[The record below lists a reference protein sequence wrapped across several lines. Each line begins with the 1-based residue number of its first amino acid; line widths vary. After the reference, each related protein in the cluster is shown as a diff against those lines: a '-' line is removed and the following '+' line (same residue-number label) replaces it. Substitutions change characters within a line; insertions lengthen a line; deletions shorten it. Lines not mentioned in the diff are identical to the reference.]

1 MKDISIHLN
10 AMRNNIQALKNDIK
24 EGLDIDS
31 LGEYASTPLH
41 YACREGN
48 IEIIKLLIE
57 NGADVN
63 LKNHYST
70 LYPIFDAITA
80 MNNQKKYF
88 LIIQLLIE
96 NGADIKKVDSFGNT
110 LLYYA
115 IEQEN
120 IPLIKF
126 LIQLGCDINH
136 VSRHDKDSV
145 LHYAYFQKNR
155 EIISLLIEH
164 GADVEHLNIYN
175 KTPQSYL

>member
-1 MKDISIHLN
+1 MKDSSIHIH
-10 AMRNNIQALKNDIK
+10 AIKNNIKGLKNNIK
-24 EGLDIDS
+24 KGFSINS

-48 IEIIKLLIE
+48 LETVRFLIE

-63 LKNHYST
+63 LKNNYST
-70 LYPIFDAITA
+70 IYPIFDAITSL
-80 MNNQKKYF
+80 NNQKNYL
-88 LIIQLLIE
+88 LIIQLLLE
-96 NGADIKKVDSFGNT
+96 NGADIKMVDSFGNT
-110 LLYYA
+110 LLYHA

-120 IPLIKF
+120 IFLIKL

-155 EIISLLIEH
+155 EIIRLLIEN
-164 GADVEHLNIYN
+164 GADIKHLNIYN